1 MYHVNYLILY
11 YTNIKYVVNAS
22 ISNLENNVHVYYQK
36 SPGKNKY
43 SSFLESNTTTE
54 TWSIHPTV
62 IPFLTPMTV
71 KKSKKKDGRLELRPY
86 YNAAVNHNIL
96 ENKKVSEIIHTCLDE
111 FYHDNETKVAQLD
124 TLGNDACILIGVDQI
139 VSAYYYYYYF
149 VSFNLP
155 IIFRPL

>member
-1 MYHVNYLILY
+1 
-11 YTNIKYVVNAS
+11 
-22 ISNLENNVHVYYQK
+22 
-36 SPGKNKY
+36 
-43 SSFLESNTTTE
+43 
-54 TWSIHPTV
+54 
-62 IPFLTPMTV
+62 MTV

-111 FYHDNETKVAQLD
+111 FYHDNETKVAQLN

-139 VSAYYYYYYF
+139 VSADYYYYYF

-155 IIFRPL
+155 CRRCQEGEKFRRSDSWWQRFDD